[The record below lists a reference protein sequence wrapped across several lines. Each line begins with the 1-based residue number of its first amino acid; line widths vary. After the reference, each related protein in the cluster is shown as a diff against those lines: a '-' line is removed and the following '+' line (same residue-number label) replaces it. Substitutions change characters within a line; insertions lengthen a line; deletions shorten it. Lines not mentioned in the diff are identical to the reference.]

1 MAGCIEDCSTSAS
14 SDTIA
19 AMRRVWMILP
29 VAVLIVSGCSSK
41 SSTGAIV
48 CDSQFWNGTIAA
60 CLPTGWRVL
69 SSDNLRT
76 LGVPE
81 ETVTAFQVSEPRAG
95 QLDTVTVTRESLTQ
109 ELTSLDYSNANILSV
124 SALPDYKLMDK
135 QAVYIDGKE
144 TAIHVFSARP
154 VPDAPVRRYYQL
166 SAVKDR
172 TGYTFTGSFPLSIT
186 DQQTNEVM
194 FILKNVSFTEQKTS
208 SSSSK

>member
-1 MAGCIEDCSTSAS
+1 
-14 SDTIA
+14 
-19 AMRRVWMILP
+19 MILP
-29 VAVLIVSGCSSK
+29 VAVVLMTSCSSGK
-41 SSTGAIV
+41 SGTQQVV

-60 CLPTGWRVL
+60 CLPTGWKVL
-69 SSDNLRT
+69 STDDLKS

-81 ETVTAFQVSEPRAG
+81 ETVTAFQSTEPRSG
-95 QLDTVTVTRESLTQ
+95 QLDTVTVTRETLSQDLS
-109 ELTSLDYSNANILSV
+109 SLDYSNANVLSV

-135 QAVYIDGKE
+135 QAVYVDGKE

-172 TGYTFTGSFPLSIT
+172 TGYTFTASFPLSVT
-186 DQQTNEVM
+186 DQQVSEIL
-194 FILKNVSFTEQKTS
+194 FILKNVSFTQKTA